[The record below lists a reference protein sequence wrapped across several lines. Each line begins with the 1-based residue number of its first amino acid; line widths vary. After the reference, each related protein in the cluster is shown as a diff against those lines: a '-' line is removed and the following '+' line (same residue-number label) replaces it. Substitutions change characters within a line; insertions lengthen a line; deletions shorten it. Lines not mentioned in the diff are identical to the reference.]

1 MACAVRVL
9 HGIVM
14 RFSRERSGLTSRR
27 TTQHGKPVICHRE
40 TPEMP
45 ASSRSTRVPIAP
57 AVSVSLDLLRFA
69 LAVIVVVAHLT
80 QRFFQNEWPDV
91 TSIGMIAVG
100 GFFVMS
106 GYTIR
111 SFTPSVAEFD
121 GRRFCVDRVSRLL
134 SVTLLA
140 LVATLA
146 LDTYSSI
153 AAPGWYNHNWGAQA
167 DHPVIRIATNV
178 LLLNQVWGVD
188 MSPLSNS
195 PFWSL
200 GYEAGF
206 YAIWGALLF
215 CRHTGRTLLIPLAVA
230 LLYGPNV
237 IAMLP
242 FWLAGVLIH
251 DRFATPPSRRG
262 AIIAICVSVV
272 GALVVAVSYRQMS
285 PVLNHGLDAIFQLIG
300 CPRRVQPSLMCG
312 SLLFMFALVALFAAL
327 VLAGPRVHPGTRFV
341 AFARTLGDATFPL
354 YLLHFPVLVAIGAAR
369 DGQPLSTAGMLV
381 ALVALIALAFAVA
394 PLGNRLKD
402 AMRALAKRGETDT
415 RMRNV
420 AGADD
425 VIR

>member
-1 MACAVRVL
+1 
-9 HGIVM
+9 
-14 RFSRERSGLTSRR
+14 
-27 TTQHGKPVICHRE
+27 
-40 TPEMP
+40 MP
-45 ASSRSTRVPIAP
+45 ASSRGARVTITP
-57 AVSVSLDLLRFA
+57 AVSVSLDLMRFV
-69 LAVIVVVAHLT
+69 LAIIVVVAHMT
-80 QRFFQNEWPDV
+80 QRFFQNEWPDI
-91 TSIGMIAVG
+91 TGIGMIAVG

-111 SFTPSVAEFD
+111 AFSPSVAEFN
-121 GRRFCVDRVSRLL
+121 GRRFVVDRVSRML

-146 LDTYSSI
+146 LDTYSSL
-153 AAPGWYNHNWGAQA
+153 AAPGWYNHNWGTQA
-167 DHPVIRIATNV
+167 DHPVIRIVANV

-206 YAIWGALLF
+206 YAIWGSLLF

-237 IAMLP
+237 IAVLP
-242 FWLAGVLIH
+242 FWLAGVFIY
-251 DRFATPPSRRG
+251 DRFSTPPSRRR

-272 GALVVAVSYRQMS
+272 GALVVALLYRQMHAA
-285 PVLNHGLDAIFQLIG
+285 LTHGLEAIFQLIG

-312 SLLFMFALVALFAAL
+312 SLLFVFGLTALFAAL
-327 VLAGPRVHPGTRFV
+327 ELAGPRVHPGARFV
-341 AFARTLGDATFPL
+341 AFSRNLGDATFPL

-369 DGQPLSTAGMLV
+369 DGRPLSTAGMVV
-381 ALVALIALAFAVA
+381 ALVALLVLAFAML
-394 PLGNRLKD
+394 PLGNRLKN
-402 AMRALAKRGETDT
+402 AMRALGKRGLAATPV
-415 RMRNV
+415 RGV

-425 VIR
+425 VMR